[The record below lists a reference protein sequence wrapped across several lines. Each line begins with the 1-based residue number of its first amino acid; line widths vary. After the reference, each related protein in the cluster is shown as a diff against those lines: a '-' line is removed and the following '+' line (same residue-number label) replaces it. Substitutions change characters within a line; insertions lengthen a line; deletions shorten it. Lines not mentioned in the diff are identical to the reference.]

1 MGTERETLREDPEVK
16 ETHFVGI
23 PLEVLKLSFAIVTF
37 FFFLIN
43 FSVSRGASRRRS
55 IKDGS
60 LISGLSLC

>member
-1 MGTERETLREDPEVK
+1 MK

-23 PLEVLKLSFAIVTF
+23 PLEVLKLSFAIVTFF